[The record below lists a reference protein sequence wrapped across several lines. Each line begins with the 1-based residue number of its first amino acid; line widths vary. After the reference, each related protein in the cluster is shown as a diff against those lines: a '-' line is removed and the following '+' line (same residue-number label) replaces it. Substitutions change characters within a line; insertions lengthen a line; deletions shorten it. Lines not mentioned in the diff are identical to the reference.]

1 MAIGTIIRILIG
13 LAILLFPPI
22 MVYFTGDHSNWFLV
36 VFYPLILFLI
46 MWENVCDCKGCIVS
60 NYCEIKKKVTFVKNI
75 MIFIGYNKENINSIC
90 IDKSDFTK
98 KGYIGIYKTIKD
110 KYALNFEN

>member
-1 MAIGTIIRILIG
+1 MAIGTIIRILLG

-22 MVYFTGDHSNWFLV
+22 MVYFTGDHSNWFLT
-36 VFYPLILFLI
+36 VFYPLILFLV

-75 MIFIGYNKENINSIC
+75 MIFIGYNKEKINLICSNISRFDGKN
-90 IDKSDFTK
+90 
-98 KGYIGIYKTIKD
+98 YNQIYQIIKNELD
-110 KYALNFEN
+110 I